1 MEEENNK
8 ERSIEGKEPGARGII
23 AAQQTVFAG
32 PLPHPSILKG
42 YEEVLPGA
50 ADRIITMAE
59 QQSHHRQQLESKVIR
74 FDELKSV
81 LGLVFAFLIVI
92 AAFIV
97 GAYTAL
103 NGKPL
108 FGGVISLAGLA
119 AVVGPFIYQRRQ
131 QSQDDKEG

>member
-1 MEEENNK
+1 MEGEHANGRAI
-8 ERSIEGKEPGARGII
+8 ERQEQATHAIVATHFE
-23 AAQQTVFAG
+23 G

-59 QQSHHRQQLESKVIR
+59 EQAGHRHDLEAKVIR

-81 LGLVFAFLIVI
+81 VGLVFAFLIVI
-92 AAFIV
+92 AAFAV

-103 NGKPL
+103 NGAPL

-119 AVVGPFIYQRRQ
+119 SVVGPFIYQRQR
-131 QSQDDKEG
+131 EGRSEGEE